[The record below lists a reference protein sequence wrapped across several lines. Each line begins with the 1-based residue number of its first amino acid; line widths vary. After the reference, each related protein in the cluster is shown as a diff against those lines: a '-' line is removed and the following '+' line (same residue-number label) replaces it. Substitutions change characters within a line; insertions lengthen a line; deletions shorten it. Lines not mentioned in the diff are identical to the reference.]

1 MTWLDGLGIVAGTC
15 TTLAFL
21 PQAVKTWQ
29 SRSAKDLS
37 VGTFML
43 LVGGLI
49 LWLIYGIILYNWP
62 IILTNGFTLLIAGSI
77 LYFKF
82 RYPG

>member
-1 MTWLDGLGIVAGTC
+1 MSWLDGLGLVAGAC

-21 PQAVKTWQ
+21 PQAIKTWK
-29 SRSAKDLS
+29 SRSASDLS
-37 VGTFML
+37 LGTFLL
-43 LVGGLI
+43 LVSGLA
-49 LWLIYGIILYNWP
+49 LWLCYGILLYNWP
-62 IILTNGFTLLIAGSI
+62 IILTNGLTLLIAGSI

>member
-1 MTWLDGLGIVAGTC
+1 MSSLDILGIIAGIC

-21 PQAVKTWQ
+21 PQAVKTWK
-29 SRSAKDLS
+29 SRSAGDLS
-37 VGTFML
+37 LGTFML
-43 LVGGLI
+43 LVVGLI
-49 LWLIYGIILYNWP
+49 LWLIYGFIIYNWP
-62 IILTNGFTLLIAGSI
+62 IILTNGFTLMIAGSI

>member
-1 MTWLDGLGIVAGTC
+1 MKWLDILGIIAGTC

-29 SRSAKDLS
+29 SRSAGDLS
-37 VGTFML
+37 MGTFML
-43 LVGGLI
+43 LVVGLI

-62 IILTNGFTLLIAGSI
+62 IILTNGFTLLIASSI

-82 RYPG
+82 RYP

>member
-1 MTWLDGLGIVAGTC
+1 MSWLDVLGIIAGSC

-29 SRSAKDLS
+29 SRSAGDLS
-37 VGTFML
+37 LGTFML
-43 LVGGLI
+43 LVVGLI

-62 IILTNGFTLLIAGSI
+62 IIFTNGLTLIIAGSI

-82 RYPG
+82 RYP